1 MANLKVAL
9 YSARRY
15 DRKSFEGEQEHITV
29 AGIEITYLEPHLN
42 SVTAKLAEGHQAV
55 CLFVNDD
62 AGEETLKVLHSQG
75 IKYIA
80 MRCAGY
86 NNVDLKVAKE
96 LGISVVNV
104 PAYSPEAIAEFAV
117 GMLLTIVR
125 KYHKAYNRVRE
136 GNFLLDG
143 LMGFNLEG
151 KTIGL
156 IGTGKIGLC
165 TGRILSHG
173 FRAKVIGYDP
183 YPNPTAAAENGIQYV
198 TLEELFK
205 TSDVI
210 SLHCPLTPETKYIV
224 NEEALKTTKPVI
236 VNTSR
241 GALINTSDLIH
252 GLKSG
257 HIAAVGMDVYERESK
272 YFYRDSSNKIIHDD
286 QLSRLVSFHNVFI
299 SGHQAF
305 LTQEALSAIARTTVE
320 NLRLLEEGAPCPN
333 STLMFGYGSCL
344 IPVLQYHFKRMIA
357 PNARSASTSR
367 FPTERS
373 RAPSSLGIR
382 SHSPSPTPSDGAQ
395 MSTVVVVGVCA
406 MDVKARSKPMREII
420 TRLVERGRG
429 CIEVKLFGE
438 QVILG
443 EDVENWPRCDILISF
458 FSTDFPLSKAVEY
471 VKLRNPVCVND
482 LQAQALLWDRRIV
495 VRILDHFS
503 IPTPRRLVASRDG
516 GPKLDPELLA
526 LVESH
531 TGLKLDLEE
540 PAADVQMREDGEAI
554 IVNGEVMEKPFVEK
568 PVNGEDHNVYIY
580 FKGGH
585 GRRLFRKVGN
595 KSSELDPNLSTP
607 RMDGSYVYEEF
618 IDVDNAEDIKVYTV
632 GPTYTH
638 AETRK
643 SPVVDGVVR
652 RNTEGKEIRFI
663 THLSDEERSWASKI
677 CEAFGQRVC
686 GFDVLRCENGA
697 RSTVIDVNGWSFVK
711 GNETYYDKAA
721 EILAD
726 VCFKYSIKP
735 GRAPGASDIM
745 DDGPQWTL
753 KANVTVFRHA
763 DRTPK
768 QKLKFNFPVSEP
780 WTKPFVDLL
789 NGEREEIILRES
801 EQLKKI
807 ADAIQQARDQG
818 ASGEDLNKL
827 TQLNNALFSKI
838 DLPGTKAQLK
848 PGFAKGKTTGPRKL
862 EKLQLVFKWGGE
874 FTHAARYQSRDLG
887 ESMKKDITIM
897 NKDVLNNVKI
907 FTSSERRVTASAEI
921 FAAALFDNSSTANA
935 TNSTLSTTTTNP
947 PSTFTTTLTP
957 TKSSHASDSGS
968 VISVKV
974 PAYQLIIRKDLLD
987 DSNAA
992 KDLTDD
998 VKKRLKFLLRPGE
1011 SERRP
1016 ELTWPKGLKK
1026 EPVEVVRE
1034 VIELLTKFREV
1045 MRKNFETMDVEKIQ
1059 QRWCCGDE
1067 PWLFRERWEKLFE
1080 DFCNVKQEKFDPSR
1094 VSELYDTLKYCAL
1107 HHRNFLFAIFD
1118 ENGANELGAPQNR
1131 TLHELYGRAKALFD
1145 LVAPQEYG
1153 IEPAE
1158 KEEIGVLTSLPL
1170 LRNVVH
1176 DLEEARNSGE
1186 CSLTLYFTK
1195 ESHIHT
1201 LVNLVL
1207 LSGLPIAN
1215 PRIPELDYAS
1225 HITFELYERV
1235 GGRGGRLDKEYSI
1248 RLALSEGA
1256 HSSNVLDSA
1265 LDARHSLNVK
1275 QKKKLTQHL
1284 SYNMVIEKL
1293 SKHFHRVP
1301 NDEDVLSDPNP
1312 EAIVVPLVGVAEV

>member
-1 MANLKVAL
+1 M
-9 YSARRY
+9 
-15 DRKSFEGEQEHITV
+15 
-29 AGIEITYLEPHLN
+29 
-42 SVTAKLAEGHQAV
+42 
-55 CLFVNDD
+55 
-62 AGEETLKVLHSQG
+62 
-75 IKYIA
+75 
-80 MRCAGY
+80 
-86 NNVDLKVAKE
+86 
-96 LGISVVNV
+96 
-104 PAYSPEAIAEFAV
+104 
-117 GMLLTIVR
+117 
-125 KYHKAYNRVRE
+125 
-136 GNFLLDG
+136 
-143 LMGFNLEG
+143 
-151 KTIGL
+151 
-156 IGTGKIGLC
+156 
-165 TGRILSHG
+165 
-173 FRAKVIGYDP
+173 
-183 YPNPTAAAENGIQYV
+183 
-198 TLEELFK
+198 
-205 TSDVI
+205 
-210 SLHCPLTPETKYIV
+210 
-224 NEEALKTTKPVI
+224 
-236 VNTSR
+236 
-241 GALINTSDLIH
+241 
-252 GLKSG
+252 
-257 HIAAVGMDVYERESK
+257 
-272 YFYRDSSNKIIHDD
+272 
-286 QLSRLVSFHNVFI
+286 
-299 SGHQAF
+299 
-305 LTQEALSAIARTTVE
+305 
-320 NLRLLEEGAPCPN
+320 
-333 STLMFGYGSCL
+333 
-344 IPVLQYHFKRMIA
+344 
-357 PNARSASTSR
+357 
-367 FPTERS
+367 
-373 RAPSSLGIR
+373 
-382 SHSPSPTPSDGAQ
+382 
-395 MSTVVVVGVCA
+395 
-406 MDVKARSKPMREII
+406 
-420 TRLVERGRG
+420 
-429 CIEVKLFGE
+429 
-438 QVILG
+438 
-443 EDVENWPRCDILISF
+443 
-458 FSTDFPLSKAVEY
+458 
-471 VKLRNPVCVND
+471 
-482 LQAQALLWDRRIV
+482 
-495 VRILDHFS
+495 
-503 IPTPRRLVASRDG
+503 
-516 GPKLDPELLA
+516 
-526 LVESH
+526 
-531 TGLKLDLEE
+531 
-540 PAADVQMREDGEAI
+540 ADVRMREDGEAI
-554 IVNGEVMEKPFVEK
+554 IINGEVMEKPFVEK

-595 KSSELDPNLSTP
+595 KSSELDRTLSTP

-652 RNTEGKEIRFI
+652 RNTEGKEI
-663 THLSDEERSWASKI
+663 SM
-677 CEAFGQRVC
+677 
-686 GFDVLRCENGA
+686 
-697 RSTVIDVNGWSFVK
+697 VIDVNGWSFVK

-735 GRAPGASDIM
+735 GRAPGASDMM
-745 DDGPQWTL
+745 DDGPQWTI

-807 ADAIQQARDQG
+807 AEVIQQARDLG

-838 DLPGTKAQLK
+838 DQPGTKAQLK
-848 PGFAKGKTTGPRKL
+848 PGFTKGKTTGPRKL

-921 FAAALFDNSSTANA
+921 FAAALLDSSSVTNT
-935 TNSTLSTTTTNP
+935 TNSTLSTTATTNP

-968 VISVKV
+968 VMSVKV
-974 PAYQLIIRKDLLD
+974 PTYQLIIRKDLLD

-998 VKKRLKFLLRPGE
+998 VKKRLKFLL
-1011 SERRP
+1011 
-1016 ELTWPKGLKK
+1016 L
-1026 EPVEVVRE
+1026 
-1034 VIELLTKFREV
+1034 

-1107 HHRNFLFAIFD
+1107 HHRTFLFAIFD
-1118 ENGANELGAPQNR
+1118 ENGGSELGAPQNR

-1176 DLEEARNSGE
+1176 DLEQARNSGE

-1284 SYNMVIEKL
+1284 PYNMVIEKL

-1301 NDEDVLSDPNP
+1301 NDEDILLDPNP
-1312 EAIVVPLVGVAEV
+1312 EAIVVPLVGVPEV